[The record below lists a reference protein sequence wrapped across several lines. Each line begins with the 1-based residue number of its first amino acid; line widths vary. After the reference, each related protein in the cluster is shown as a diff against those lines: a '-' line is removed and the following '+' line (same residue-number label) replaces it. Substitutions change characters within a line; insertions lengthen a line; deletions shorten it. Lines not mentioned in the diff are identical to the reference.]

1 MNDFNQNDNYNN
13 LNDYNNLINDNN
25 NNNNLDNNIIDNNNL
40 GDLGLN
46 NIDNNLNNNLN
57 EFDDDPD
64 KTTILFVLISALSL
78 VLLDIISLLSSY
90 DDLTYYL
97 SKSDSYYNQ
106 CSESMVVSEIIFTV
120 FATMVGISATIL
132 SIGFLINTDYFL
144 EKFLNCFVYFNYF
157 IFGPFLLCTSIFG
170 FINFNKIGY
179 TCEYDP
185 SKVSL
190 NISMLICLVFI
201 STLGSI
207 ITVGF
212 STFNIFEYFQD
223 SIKFTNDSDYILGKT
238 FWKVAMPRIR
248 NLHERNE

>member
-1 MNDFNQNDNYNN
+1 MNDNQIDNYNN
-13 LNDYNNLINDNN
+13 LNENNNLINDNN
-25 NNNNLDNNIIDNNNL
+25 NNLGDLNLNNADNNLNLNNNDNNNL
-40 GDLGLN
+40 ND
-46 NIDNNLNNNLN
+46 
-57 EFDDDPD
+57 FDDGPN

-78 VLLDIISLLSSY
+78 VLLDIVSLWSSY
-90 DDLTYYL
+90 NDLTYYL
-97 SKSDSYYNQ
+97 SRSDSYYNQ
-106 CSESMVVSEIIFTV
+106 CNESMIVSEIIFTV

-144 EKFLNCFVYFNYF
+144 DKFLNCFVYFNYF

-185 SKVSL
+185 KNVSL
-190 NISMLICLVFI
+190 NISMLICLIFI

>member
-1 MNDFNQNDNYNN
+1 MNDNQIDNN
-13 LNDYNNLINDNN
+13 LNDNNNNLINDNN
-25 NNNNLDNNIIDNNNL
+25 NNLDNNNLDNNNLDDINFNNNDNNNL
-40 GDLGLN
+40 NDFNDG
-46 NIDNNLNNNLN
+46 
-57 EFDDDPD
+57 PD

-78 VLLDIISLLSSY
+78 VLLDIFSLLSSY

-97 SKSDSYYNQ
+97 SRTDSYYKQ
-106 CSESMVVSEIIFTV
+106 CSESMVISEIIFTF

-144 EKFLNCFVYFNYF
+144 EKFLNSFVYFNYF
-157 IFGPFLLCTSIFG
+157 IFGPFLLCASIYG

-179 TCEYDP
+179 TCEVDQRN
-185 SKVSL
+185 VSL
-190 NISMLICLVFI
+190 NVSMLICLIFI
-201 STLGSI
+201 CTLGSI

-223 SIKFTNDSDYILGKT
+223 SIKFTSDSDYILGKT

-248 NLHERNE
+248 NFHERNE

>member
-1 MNDFNQNDNYNN
+1 MNDNQIDNN
-13 LNDYNNLINDNN
+13 LNENNNLINDNN
-25 NNNNLDNNIIDNNNL
+25 NNLGDLNLNNVDNNLNLNNNDNNNL
-40 GDLGLN
+40 ND
-46 NIDNNLNNNLN
+46 
-57 EFDDDPD
+57 FDDGPD

-78 VLLDIISLLSSY
+78 VLLDIVSLWSSY
-90 DDLTYYL
+90 NYLTYYL
-97 SKSDSYYNQ
+97 SRSDSYYNQ
-106 CSESMVVSEIIFTV
+106 CNESMIVSEIIFTV

-144 EKFLNCFVYFNYF
+144 DKFLNCFVYFNYF

-185 SKVSL
+185 KNVSL
-190 NISMLICLVFI
+190 NISMLICLIFI

>member
-1 MNDFNQNDNYNN
+1 MNDNQIDNYNN
-13 LNDYNNLINDNN
+13 LNENNNLINDNN
-25 NNNNLDNNIIDNNNL
+25 NNLGDLNLNNVDNNLNLNNNDNNNL
-40 GDLGLN
+40 ND
-46 NIDNNLNNNLN
+46 
-57 EFDDDPD
+57 FDDGPD

-78 VLLDIISLLSSY
+78 VLLDIVSLWSSY
-90 DDLTYYL
+90 DDLTFYL
-97 SKSDSYYNQ
+97 SRSDSYYNK
-106 CSESMVVSEIIFTV
+106 CNESMIVSEIIFTV
-120 FATMVGISATIL
+120 FATMVGVSATIL

-144 EKFLNCFVYFNYF
+144 DKFLNCFVYFNYF

-185 SKVSL
+185 KNVSL
-190 NISMLICLVFI
+190 NISMLICLIFI

>member
-1 MNDFNQNDNYNN
+1 MNDNQIDNN
-13 LNDYNNLINDNN
+13 LNENNNLINDNN
-25 NNNNLDNNIIDNNNL
+25 NNLGDLNLNNVDNNLNLNNNDNNNL
-40 GDLGLN
+40 ND
-46 NIDNNLNNNLN
+46 
-57 EFDDDPD
+57 FDDGPN

-78 VLLDIISLLSSY
+78 VLLDIVSLWSSY
-90 DDLTYYL
+90 DDLTFYL
-97 SKSDSYYNQ
+97 SRSDSYYNK
-106 CSESMVVSEIIFTV
+106 CNESMIVSEIIFTV
-120 FATMVGISATIL
+120 FATMVGVSATIL

-144 EKFLNCFVYFNYF
+144 DKFLNCFVYFNYF

-179 TCEYDP
+179 TCEYEP
-185 SKVSL
+185 NNVSL
-190 NISMLICLVFI
+190 NISMLICLIFI

-223 SIKFTNDSDYILGKT
+223 SIKFTSDSDYILGKT

>member
-1 MNDFNQNDNYNN
+1 MNDNQIDNYNN
-13 LNDYNNLINDNN
+13 LNENNNLINDNN
-25 NNNNLDNNIIDNNNL
+25 NNLGNLNLNNADNNLNLNNNDNNNL
-40 GDLGLN
+40 ND
-46 NIDNNLNNNLN
+46 
-57 EFDDDPD
+57 FDDGPN

-78 VLLDIISLLSSY
+78 VLLDIVSLWSSY
-90 DDLTYYL
+90 NDLTYYL
-97 SKSDSYYNQ
+97 SRSDSYYNQ
-106 CSESMVVSEIIFTV
+106 CNESMIVSEIIFTV

-144 EKFLNCFVYFNYF
+144 DKFLNCFVYFNYF

-179 TCEYDP
+179 TCEYEP
-185 SKVSL
+185 KNVSL
-190 NISMLICLVFI
+190 NISMLICLIFI

>member
-1 MNDFNQNDNYNN
+1 M
-13 LNDYNNLINDNN
+13 NDYNQ
-25 NNNNLDNNIIDNNNL
+25 IDNNNL
-40 GDLGLN
+40 GDLNLN
-46 NIDNNLNNNLN
+46 NVDNNLNNDLN
-57 EFDDDPD
+57 EFDDGPD
-64 KTTILFVLISALSL
+64 KTTILFVLISAL
-78 VLLDIISLLSSY
+78 
-90 DDLTYYL
+90 TNYL

-106 CSESMVVSEIIFTV
+106 CSESMIVSEIIFTV
-120 FATMVGISATIL
+120 FATMVGLSATIL
-132 SIGFLINTDYFL
+132 SIGFLINSDYFL

-179 TCEYDP
+179 TCEYEP
-185 SKVSL
+185 NNVSL
-190 NISMLICLVFI
+190 NISMLICLIFI
-201 STLGSI
+201 TTLGSI

-248 NLHERNE
+248 NFHERNE

>member
-1 MNDFNQNDNYNN
+1 MNDNQIDNN
-13 LNDYNNLINDNN
+13 LNENNNLINDNN
-25 NNNNLDNNIIDNNNL
+25 NNLGNLNLNNADNNLNLNNNDNNNL
-40 GDLGLN
+40 ND
-46 NIDNNLNNNLN
+46 
-57 EFDDDPD
+57 FDDGPN

-78 VLLDIISLLSSY
+78 VLLDIVSLWSSY
-90 DDLTYYL
+90 NDLTYYL
-97 SKSDSYYNQ
+97 SRSDSYYNQ
-106 CSESMVVSEIIFTV
+106 CNESMIVSEIIFTV

-144 EKFLNCFVYFNYF
+144 DKFLNCFVYFNYF

-179 TCEYDP
+179 TCEYEP
-185 SKVSL
+185 KNVSL
-190 NISMLICLVFI
+190 NISMLICLIFI

-223 SIKFTNDSDYILGKT
+223 SIKFTSDSDYILGKT

>member
-1 MNDFNQNDNYNN
+1 MNDNQIDNN
-13 LNDYNNLINDNN
+13 LNENNNLINDNN
-25 NNNNLDNNIIDNNNL
+25 NNLGNLNLNNADNNLNLNNNDNNNL
-40 GDLGLN
+40 ND
-46 NIDNNLNNNLN
+46 
-57 EFDDDPD
+57 FDDGPN

-78 VLLDIISLLSSY
+78 VLLDIVSLWSSY
-90 DDLTYYL
+90 NDLSYYL
-97 SKSDSYYNQ
+97 SRSDSYYNQ
-106 CSESMVVSEIIFTV
+106 CNESMIVSEIIFTV

-144 EKFLNCFVYFNYF
+144 DKFLNCFVYFNYF

-179 TCEYDP
+179 TCEYEP
-185 SKVSL
+185 KNVSL
-190 NISMLICLVFI
+190 NISMLICLIFI

-223 SIKFTNDSDYILGKT
+223 SIKFTSDSDYILGKT
-238 FWKVAMPRIR
+238 FWKVAMPKIR
-248 NLHERNE
+248 NFHERNE

>member
-1 MNDFNQNDNYNN
+1 MNDNNQIDNNNN
-13 LNDYNNLINDNN
+13 LNEYNNLINDNN
-25 NNNNLDNNIIDNNNL
+25 NVNNLDNNNL
-40 GDLGLN
+40 GDLNLN
-46 NIDNNLNNNLN
+46 NVDNNLNNDLN
-57 EFDDDPD
+57 EFDDGPD
-64 KTTILFVLISALSL
+64 KTTILFVLISALFL
-78 VLLDIISLLSSY
+78 VLLDVYSLLSSY
-90 DDLTYYL
+90 NELTNYL

-106 CSESMVVSEIIFTV
+106 CSESMIVSEIIFTV
-120 FATMVGISATIL
+120 FATMVGLSATIL

-144 EKFLNCFVYFNYF
+144 EKFLTCFVYFNYF

-179 TCEYDP
+179 TCEYEP
-185 SKVSL
+185 NNVSL
-190 NISMLICLVFI
+190 NISMLICLIFI

-238 FWKVAMPRIR
+238 FLTVAMPRIR
-248 NLHERNE
+248 NFHERNK

>member
-1 MNDFNQNDNYNN
+1 
-13 LNDYNNLINDNN
+13 LINDNN
-25 NNNNLDNNIIDNNNL
+25 NNLGDFNLNNVDNNLNLNNNDNNNL
-40 GDLGLN
+40 ND
-46 NIDNNLNNNLN
+46 
-57 EFDDDPD
+57 FDDGPD

-78 VLLDIISLLSSY
+78 VLLDIVSLWSSY
-90 DDLTYYL
+90 DDLTFYL
-97 SKSDSYYNQ
+97 SRSDSYYNK
-106 CSESMVVSEIIFTV
+106 CNESMIVSEIIFTV
-120 FATMVGISATIL
+120 FATMVGVSATIL

-144 EKFLNCFVYFNYF
+144 DKFLNCFVYFNYF

-185 SKVSL
+185 KNVSL
-190 NISMLICLVFI
+190 NISMLICLIFI

>member
-1 MNDFNQNDNYNN
+1 MNDNQIDNN
-13 LNDYNNLINDNN
+13 LNENNNLIDN
-25 NNNNLDNNIIDNNNL
+25 NNNL
-40 GDLGLN
+40 GDLNLN
-46 NIDNNLNNNLN
+46 NVDNNLNLNNNDNNNLN
-57 EFDDDPD
+57 DFDDGPD
-64 KTTILFVLISALSL
+64 KTTILFILISALSL
-78 VLLDIISLLSSY
+78 VLLDIASLRSSY
-90 DDLTYYL
+90 GDLTNYL
-97 SKSDSYYNQ
+97 SKSDSNYNK
-106 CSESMVVSEIIFTV
+106 CNESMIVSEIIFTV

-144 EKFLNCFVYFNYF
+144 DKFLNSFVYFNYF

-179 TCEYDP
+179 TCEYEP
-185 SKVSL
+185 KNVSL
-190 NISMLICLVFI
+190 NISMLICLIFI

>member
-1 MNDFNQNDNYNN
+1 MNDNQIDNN
-13 LNDYNNLINDNN
+13 LNENNNLINDNN
-25 NNNNLDNNIIDNNNL
+25 NNLGNLNLNNADNNLNLNNNDNNNL
-40 GDLGLN
+40 ND
-46 NIDNNLNNNLN
+46 
-57 EFDDDPD
+57 FDDGPN

-78 VLLDIISLLSSY
+78 VLLDIVSLWSSY
-90 DDLTYYL
+90 NDLTYYL
-97 SKSDSYYNQ
+97 SRSDSYYNQ
-106 CSESMVVSEIIFTV
+106 CNESMIVSEIIFTV

-144 EKFLNCFVYFNYF
+144 DKFLNCFVYFNYF

-179 TCEYDP
+179 TCEYEP
-185 SKVSL
+185 KNVSL
-190 NISMLICLVFI
+190 NISMLICLIFI

>member
-1 MNDFNQNDNYNN
+1 MNDNQIDNN
-13 LNDYNNLINDNN
+13 LNENNNLINDNN
-25 NNNNLDNNIIDNNNL
+25 NNLGNLNLNNADNNLNLNNNDNNNL
-40 GDLGLN
+40 ND
-46 NIDNNLNNNLN
+46 
-57 EFDDDPD
+57 FDDGPN

-78 VLLDIISLLSSY
+78 VLLDIVSLWSSY
-90 DDLTYYL
+90 NDLTYYL
-97 SKSDSYYNQ
+97 SRSDSYYNQ
-106 CSESMVVSEIIFTV
+106 CNESMIVSEIIFTV

-144 EKFLNCFVYFNYF
+144 DKFLNCFVYFNYF

-179 TCEYDP
+179 TCEYEP
-185 SKVSL
+185 KNVSL
-190 NISMLICLVFI
+190 NISMLICLIFI

-223 SIKFTNDSDYILGKT
+223 SIKFTSDSDYILGKT

-248 NLHERNE
+248 NFHERNE